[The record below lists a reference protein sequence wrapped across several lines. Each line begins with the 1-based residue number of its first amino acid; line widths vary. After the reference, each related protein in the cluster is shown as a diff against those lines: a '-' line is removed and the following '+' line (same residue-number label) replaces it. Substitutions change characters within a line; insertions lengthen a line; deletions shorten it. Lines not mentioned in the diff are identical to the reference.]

1 VDIAMIRKLL
11 DLARTEEAKVGFR
24 ELFSRD
30 NEVLETSSEMCKTY
44 PAKGKSNSYDESQD
58 GLKVL
63 LILLVVS
70 WKRSVPD
77 VRSFI
82 AALSVETEQ
91 FGGAIYRLGAIIF
104 GTQST
109 PVSRPAV
116 RN

>member
-1 VDIAMIRKLL
+1 M
-11 DLARTEEAKVGFR
+11 ARTKKAKVGFR
-24 ELFSRD
+24 ELFATD
-30 NEVLETSSEMCKTY
+30 NEVLETSSEMCKAY
-44 PAKGKSNSYDESQD
+44 PGIRRQYDESQD

-70 WKRSVPD
+70 WKRNVQD

-82 AALSVETEQ
+82 SALSVETDQ

-116 RN
+116 GN